1 MISQGNLQ
9 IRRYLLFWQI
19 LQIREE
25 KTPLSNIA
33 SPGPL
38 SAGSL
43 EVVLSNKDESRIGQL
58 FMRSLN
64 RAI

>member
-1 MISQGNLQ
+1 MTSQGNLQ
-9 IRRYLLFWQI
+9 IRRYLLFWKI

-25 KTPLSNIA
+25 KTPLSNIE
-33 SPGPL
+33 SPGPI

-43 EVVLSNKDESRIGQL
+43 EVVLSNKDESRKGQL